1 MAAGCATEGFQYH
14 LCVQYTQ
21 RIVRVGGCPVVV
33 AYDQWQS
40 TGGSR
45 QVFKFP
51 SNCQPFR
58 FVVPKSIENFFVP
71 V

>member
-1 MAAGCATEGFQYH
+1 M
-14 LCVQYTQ
+14 
-21 RIVRVGGCPVVV
+21 RVGGCPVIM